1 VEQDPKRS
9 IEGGAYGA
17 EFIWVACSLALA
29 LVGTKR
35 LVYIR
40 FVVSDR
46 HDSSDQR
53 RGVFSAL
60 YALERRGELAP
71 YELEWFRAAE
81 AWFNEHLRRP
91 DRLAWSSRPNAPERA
106 ITWLKA
112 SATEHVSRM
121 RELVALL
128 EHKAI
133 AVEELRTDRPGY
145 VVYED
150 DHQVAAMPFKTET
163 F

>member
-1 VEQDPKRS
+1 M
-9 IEGGAYGA
+9 
-17 EFIWVACSLALA
+17 
-29 LVGTKR
+29 
-35 LVYIR
+35 YIR
-40 FVVSDR
+40 FVVSEHD
-46 HDSSDQR
+46 DSSDR
-53 RGVFSAL
+53 ARGIFSAL

-71 YELEWFRAAE
+71 YELEWFRSAE
-81 AWFNEHLRRP
+81 GWLNEHLRRP

-106 ITWLKA
+106 VTWIKA
-112 SATEHVSRM
+112 SAVEHVSRL

-133 AVEELRTDRPGY
+133 VVEELRTERPGY

-150 DHQVAAMPFKTET
+150 EHQVAAMPFENET